1 MLKPRNARGPSRAE
15 GVDGA
20 GNPGNLSGKYSTV
33 LPNDLESM
41 RAKAEAGG
49 DSGTMQEI
57 ASEQGLRSRMNSFK
71 QGGKVSSASG
81 RADGCATKGKTR
93 GKMI

>member
-1 MLKPRNARGPSRAE
+1 
-15 GVDGA
+15 
-20 GNPGNLSGKYSTV
+20 
-33 LPNDLESM
+33 M

-57 ASEQGLRSRMNSFK
+57 ASEQGLRSRMSSFK
-71 QGGKVSSASG
+71 QGGKVSSASS